1 MPDYGRA
8 FLMQAYVVMVVVLKE
23 QGESQRQCRIVTSSG
38 GVWFAPISTGVRVK
52 ESNNPIF
59 RLPLEEKGEET

>member
-8 FLMQAYVVMVVVLKE
+8 SLMQAYVTLVVVFGFC
-23 QGESQRQCRIVTSSG
+23 QG
-38 GVWFAPISTGVRVK
+38 PK
-52 ESNNPIF
+52 NPFF

>member
-8 FLMQAYVVMVVVLKE
+8 SLIQAYVVMMMVAFGLF
-23 QGESQRQCRIVTSSG
+23 QGPKT
-38 GVWFAPISTGVRVK
+38 
-52 ESNNPIF
+52 PIF